1 MRTRCAHARCTA
13 KLLQHART
21 HSQHHDLD
29 HNKVIDFEESK
40 KFFAHYI
47 KLYMAYQR
55 RRAHRRMSL
64 LRVHEDAG
72 LHEWVSLSLHRF
84 AKAIGW
90 AIQLTQHQSSLA
102 LRVHAAACSEH
113 TRRVHAAA
121 CSKHTRRRRNSTNRA
136 KLEMA
141 RFKKEFHET
150 DERADKEVLEPK
162 ENRIQVLT

>member
-1 MRTRCAHARCTA
+1 MLRKWKPELSKHARASFQARMRTRCAHARCTA

-121 CSKHTRRRRNSTNRA
+121 SSTTQTSPQ
-136 KLEMA
+136 E
-141 RFKKEFHET
+141 
-150 DERADKEVLEPK
+150 
-162 ENRIQVLT
+162 